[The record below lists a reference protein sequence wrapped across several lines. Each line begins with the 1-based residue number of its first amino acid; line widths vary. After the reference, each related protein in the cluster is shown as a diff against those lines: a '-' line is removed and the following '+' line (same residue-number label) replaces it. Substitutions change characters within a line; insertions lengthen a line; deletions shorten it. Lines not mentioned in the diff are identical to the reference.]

1 MKIELDDLKLIMLEL
16 EPYIGLLR
24 NKSIFITGGTGF
36 FGKWLLEAINYLN
49 RHLDLMIKVTVL
61 SRNAEIFKFNFPHL
75 SIDSNITFIS
85 GDIRSFSTT
94 IGCYNYIIH
103 AATEASSALNKENP
117 SLMRSTIMDGAK
129 HICNFANTVKCE
141 RLLYTSSGAAY
152 GPQPSNMKAMSED
165 FIINPNFNFND
176 AYSSAK
182 LESEDFFKNNL
193 KCQIIVARCFAFS
206 GPYLPLDGNYAFG
219 NFIRDALDGR
229 NISLN
234 GDGTAIRSYLYA
246 ADLVIWLIKALVIGQ
261 DRAIYNIGSPDPIT
275 TLKLAE
281 KICDASGNNSSV
293 NVLNKSSDSGNIY
306 IPCTL
311 KSQTD
316 LGVDVYTSI
325 EDSILKTL
333 KFYR

>member
-1 MKIELDDLKLIMLEL
+1 MINKNDLEL
-16 EPYIGLLR
+16 ISDKVESSFGLFK
-24 NKSIFITGGTGF
+24 NKNIFITGGTGF
-36 FGKWLLEAINYLN
+36 FGKWLLEAILYLN
-49 RHLDLMIKVTVL
+49 LKRNLNITVTLL
-61 SRNAEIFKFNFPHL
+61 SRDPERFKNNYPHL
-75 SIDSNITFIS
+75 CSSDNISFIK
-85 GDIRSFSTT
+85 GDVRDFPFPNE
-94 IGCYNYIIH
+94 YFNYIIH
-103 AATEASSALNKENP
+103 AATEASSTLNKENP

-152 GPQPSNMKAMSED
+152 GPQPPNMKAMSED
-165 FIINPNFNFND
+165 FIINPNFNVND

-206 GPYLPLDGNYAFG
+206 GPYLPLDGSYAFG
-219 NFIRDALDGR
+219 NFIRDALDGK

-234 GDGTAIRSYLYA
+234 GDGTAVRSYLYA
-246 ADLVIWLIKALVIGQ
+246 ADLVIWLMKALVIGQ
-261 DRAIYNIGSPDPIT
+261 DRTIYNIGSPDPIT

-311 KSQTD
+311 KSQSD
-316 LGVDVYTSI
+316 LDVEVYTSI
-325 EDSILKTL
+325 DESILKTL